1 MLEFFPGVVIEGSR
15 QVGKSTLANEGS
27 APDAL
32 ITTLDDTAMRDAAAT
47 DPAGSISQAGDRQMV
62 IDEIQR
68 LPELTLTVK
77 ASIDRD
83 RRPGRFILTG
93 SSSLLRAKG
102 TADSLAGRV
111 GRVTMYGLS
120 RGEASEIPDDFV
132 SAVSSSVSE
141 LPLFTTRTSRND
153 YAGFLGTG
161 SYPEV
166 RTMTSRIRGQWIDSY
181 LRGVVGRDMSELN
194 RRLEPARVMSL
205 LRAVAGQPAGELA
218 KARLAQDAGIPAT
231 TITGYLDLLHDVG
244 LVTSIAPCTP
254 NLTKRETGRAKA
266 FVTDSAVA
274 LRLARMSPEQLTD
287 IRYSESFGLF
297 LEAFVGAELLKQQG
311 WSSTDFEVFH
321 YRDRNDDE
329 VDVIIELADGSVIG
343 IEVKAATSFNAK
355 QFKGLKRMRDR
366 LGDRFIAGI
375 VLNTGKSGYRFAD
388 RLYGAPISALW
399 EFPRPVNDYRGE
411 TAAESVRAER
421 DAR

>member
-1 MLEFFPGVVIEGSR
+1 M
-15 QVGKSTLANEGS
+15 
-27 APDAL
+27 
-32 ITTLDDTAMRDAAAT
+32 
-47 DPAGSISQAGDRQMV
+47 
-62 IDEIQR
+62 
-68 LPELTLTVK
+68 K

-93 SSSLLRAKG
+93 SSSLLRVKG

-141 LPLFTTRTSRND
+141 LPLFTTRTSRSD

-205 LRAVAGQPAGELA
+205 LRAVAGQPAGELV

-244 LVTSIAPCTP
+244 LVTSIAPWTP

-287 IRYSESFGLF
+287 IRYGESFGLF
-297 LEAFVGAELLKQQG
+297 LEAFVGGELLKQQG

-343 IEVKAATSFNAK
+343 IEVKAATFFNAK
-355 QFKGLKRMRDR
+355 QFKGLQRMRDR

-375 VLNTGKSGYRFAD
+375 VLNTGQSGYRFAD
-388 RLYGAPISALW
+388 RLYGAPVSALW
-399 EFPRPVNDYRGE
+399 EFPLPVNDYRGE